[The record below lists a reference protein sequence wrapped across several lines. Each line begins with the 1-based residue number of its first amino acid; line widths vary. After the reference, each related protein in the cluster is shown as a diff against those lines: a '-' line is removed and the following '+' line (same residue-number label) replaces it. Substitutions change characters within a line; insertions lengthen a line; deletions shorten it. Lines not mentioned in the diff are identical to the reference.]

1 MVKNDESVGRRKTNE
16 VSTDATSLMHLMGS
30 DLGIMYFIGSDE
42 PSWANQMVE
51 NSEIWNLEKY
61 LQHFPAQSIT
71 QKMMLH
77 FSCIGGFGT

>member
-42 PSWANQMVE
+42 PS
-51 NSEIWNLEKY
+51 
-61 LQHFPAQSIT
+61 
-71 QKMMLH
+71 
-77 FSCIGGFGT
+77 